1 MATDTALLVIDM
13 QVGNVGA
20 AYQREAIVAR
30 LAGMVAAAR
39 AAGTPIVFIQHEDD
53 WLRPGVPEWQFLPA
67 LTPAAGELVIR
78 YQNYVFTLALRFTKN
93 REDAEEV
100 SQDIFIK
107 AYRALADFKGTSKF
121 STWLYTIVNNTCITF
136 LRKKRL
142 QTHSL
147 DNEGVFE
154 VADSQDSGLRAN
166 LVEQKSKVA
175 MVNNAISLLNPDDA
189 EIITL
194 FYKSEQSLEEIA
206 QILGLETNTAKVRLH
221 RARTRLKEKMQQHFS
236 EEVKDIYN

>member
-1 MATDTALLVIDM
+1 MSTGLNDTEIISKVLSGDQQAYAGLV
-13 QVGNVGA
+13 N
-20 AYQREAIVAR
+20 
-30 LAGMVAAAR
+30 
-39 AAGTPIVFIQHEDD
+39 
-53 WLRPGVPEWQFLPA
+53 
-67 LTPAAGELVIR
+67 R

-93 REDAEEV
+93 REDAEEI

-136 LRKKRL
+136 LRKKKL

-147 DNEGVFE
+147 GNEGVFE

-175 MVNNAISLLNPDDA
+175 MVNSAINLLGEDDA

-194 FYKSEQSLEEIA
+194 FYKSEQTLEEIA
-206 QILGLETNTAKVRLH
+206 QVLGLETNTAKVRLH
-221 RARTRLKEKMQQHFS
+221 RARTRLKEKMQRHFS